1 VLTSYAIAEE
11 GTNTLY
17 LGLVDVIARRD
28 YINDPYTLQEVEM
41 VLNFFPHDVW
51 QDVRNDKFDAGFTD
65 MSPLRQKFY
74 YPVMQRL
81 DLGWIELSHDQFLS
95 VVQGLT
101 LTGPDVFTNSTANNM
116 LNSFI

>member
-1 VLTSYAIAEE
+1 MLTSYAIAEE

-41 VLNFFPHDVW
+41 VLNFFPHEVW
-51 QDVRNDKFDAGFTD
+51 QDVNNEAFDAGFTN

-74 YPVMQRL
+74 YPIMSRL

-101 LTGPDVFTNSTANNM
+101 LTGPDVFTS
-116 LNSFI
+116 